1 MHAIVAG
8 VFQGCCSRAVQGKSG
23 DLKTGDEVHI
33 SLWDHKQ
40 PWVVFCGLLLH
51 MVVLSEL
58 GWLLFNNVLFGH

>member
-33 SLWDHKQ
+33 PVGSQTALGGVLWALASHGGS
-40 PWVVFCGLLLH
+40 FRATLAA
-51 MVVLSEL
+51 
-58 GWLLFNNVLFGH
+58 F